1 MDPGQPAKKQRSAL
15 FYVLLGCGGLAL
27 LIVIGFV
34 VMGLLAARA
43 VKGFADGFTDP
54 AAKKEAV
61 VKMMG
66 AVPQGYT
73 PAITLD
79 IFMVHMAVLV
89 DAPAPL
95 DGGLMPEEYDRMFLY
110 MDAPE
115 SDKSKPMRA
124 FVDGSENDVGKLRD
138 SNLQIDAKEIIKRG
152 TAKSAGGDVKYV
164 VLRGSVNFSN
174 ANAGNGQKHTAEGI
188 STLMH
193 FVCKTSGERT
203 GIWNQKSLGND
214 DTPIAELKLEGTI
227 ADDAEIAKFVQPLNP
242 CGS

>member
-1 MDPGQPAKKQRSAL
+1 MDPGQPAKKQRGAL

-61 VKMMG
+61 TQMMG

-73 PAITLD
+73 PAITLNLL
-79 IFMVHMAVLV
+79 MVHMAVLV

-95 DGGLMPEEYDRMFLY
+95 DGGVMPDEFDRMFLY

-115 SDKSKPMRA
+115 SEKSKALRA
-124 FVDGSENDVGKLRD
+124 FVDGTENDVGKLRD
-138 SNLQIDAKEIIKRG
+138 SNVNVDAKEILKRG

-164 VLRGSVNFSN
+164 VLRGTVDFSN
-174 ANAGNGQKHTAEGI
+174 TNASAGQKHTAEGI

-193 FVCKTSGERT
+193 FVCKSAGERT

-214 DTPIAELKLEGTI
+214 ETPAAELKLEGTI